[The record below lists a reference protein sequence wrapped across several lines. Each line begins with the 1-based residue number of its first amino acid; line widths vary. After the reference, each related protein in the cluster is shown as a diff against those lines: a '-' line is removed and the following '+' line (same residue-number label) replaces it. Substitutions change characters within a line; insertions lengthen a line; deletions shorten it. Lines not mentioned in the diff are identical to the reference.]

1 MAPSAWVH
9 KAVAWE
15 EVRYDPVPAE
25 VQRALVQ
32 GVEKKEETDAA
43 RSPSGEMESADFAME
58 EIAIE
63 LHRGGVWAPRMAM
76 AMCG

>member
-15 EVRYDPVPAE
+15 EVRYDP

-76 AMCG
+76 CG